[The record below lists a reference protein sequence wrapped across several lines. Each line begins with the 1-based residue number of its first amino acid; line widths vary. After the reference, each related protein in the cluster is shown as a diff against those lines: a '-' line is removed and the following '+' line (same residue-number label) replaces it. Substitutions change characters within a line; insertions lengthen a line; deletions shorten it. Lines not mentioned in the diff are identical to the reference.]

1 VPRTCPWQMLL
12 ANQSGL
18 GRKIRRWSTR
28 RQMHLQVPI
37 LPCLSLPSLINNRT
51 ESPEP
56 STSTQS
62 HPVTARP
69 STALTPTHTPAPTA
83 PPQTNKKFQLV
94 IGMLH
99 SQIYQLRGG
108 NIFHNPIKKSEAPDY
123 YEIVR
128 RPMDLKTV
136 KARTKDGLVSSTDHF
151 KRDVYLMFANAIMYN
166 RPGTSVNG
174 IAAEVSAHLAC
185 WVMSS
190 R

>member
-1 VPRTCPWQMLL
+1 MCPWRMLL

-18 GRKIRRWSTR
+18 GRKIQRWSMC
-28 RQMHLQVPI
+28 RQTHLQVPY
-37 LPCLSLPSLINNRT
+37 PPYLSLLPPTKNPS

-62 HPVTARP
+62 LPVTARP
-69 STALTPTHTPAPTA
+69 SIALTPRHTPVPTA

-166 RPGTSVNG
+166 RPGTSVND
-174 IAAEVSAHLAC
+174 IAAEVSIHLTF
-185 WVMSS
+185 WVVKSC
-190 R
+190 